1 MVVVPE
7 MPARPAPASP
17 SSRMEI
23 VTSNGRWIIV
33 DAGVD
38 TVVLERVLNL
48 LERR

>member
-1 MVVVPE
+1 
-7 MPARPAPASP
+7 
-17 SSRMEI
+17 MEI
-23 VTSNGRWIIV
+23 VTSNGRRIIV